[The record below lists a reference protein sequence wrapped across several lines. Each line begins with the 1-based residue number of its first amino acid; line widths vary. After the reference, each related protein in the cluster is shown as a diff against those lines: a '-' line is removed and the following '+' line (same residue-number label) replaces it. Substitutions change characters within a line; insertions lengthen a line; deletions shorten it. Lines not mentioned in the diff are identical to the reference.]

1 MFFLDTR
8 KRGFSPY
15 HLKNLKDVSQKS
27 SKAGELTYLQQKIYH
42 KWRTFFD
49 MDDKDMKIIAELVRD
64 ARTTLSE
71 LSEILGMSISSIHK
85 RIKKLESGGVIEK
98 YSAVINPD
106 KFDSVTAFLLISA
119 EDTKKVFDEIKQAKD
134 VVEVYKTLGNFSM
147 VAKVRS
153 KNLDRIGEIT
163 SKISAIEGVMMVEC
177 IVTTRRL
184 KEEIW
189 TPDLEVV

>member
-1 MFFLDTR
+1 
-8 KRGFSPY
+8 
-15 HLKNLKDVSQKS
+15 
-27 SKAGELTYLQQKIYH
+27 
-42 KWRTFFD
+42 
-49 MDDKDMKIIAELVRD
+49 
-64 ARTTLSE
+64 
-71 LSEILGMSISSIHK
+71 
-85 RIKKLESGGVIEK
+85 
-98 YSAVINPD
+98 
-106 KFDSVTAFLLISA
+106 
-119 EDTKKVFDEIKQAKD
+119 
-134 VVEVYKTLGNFSM
+134 

>member
-1 MFFLDTR
+1 
-8 KRGFSPY
+8 
-15 HLKNLKDVSQKS
+15 
-27 SKAGELTYLQQKIYH
+27 
-42 KWRTFFD
+42 

>member
-1 MFFLDTR
+1 
-8 KRGFSPY
+8 
-15 HLKNLKDVSQKS
+15 
-27 SKAGELTYLQQKIYH
+27 
-42 KWRTFFD
+42 
-49 MDDKDMKIIAELVRD
+49 MDDKDMKIIAELVKD

-85 RIKKLESGGVIEK
+85 RIKKLESEGIIEK

-119 EDTKKVFDEIKQAKD
+119 EDTKKVFDEIRQIKD

-153 KNLDRIGEIT
+153 KNLDMIGEIT

-189 TPDLEVV
+189 APDLEVV

>member
-1 MFFLDTR
+1 
-8 KRGFSPY
+8 
-15 HLKNLKDVSQKS
+15 
-27 SKAGELTYLQQKIYH
+27 
-42 KWRTFFD
+42 
-49 MDDKDMKIIAELVRD
+49 MDDKDMKIIAELVKD

-71 LSEILGMSISSIHK
+71 LSEILGMSISSVHK
-85 RIKKLESGGVIEK
+85 RIKKLESEGIIEK

-119 EDTKKVFDEIKQAKD
+119 EDTKKVFDEIRQIKD

-153 KNLDRIGEIT
+153 KNLDMIGEIT
-163 SKISAIEGVMMVEC
+163 SKISAVEGVMMVEC

-189 TPDLEVV
+189 APDLEVV

>member
-1 MFFLDTR
+1 
-8 KRGFSPY
+8 
-15 HLKNLKDVSQKS
+15 
-27 SKAGELTYLQQKIYH
+27 
-42 KWRTFFD
+42 
-49 MDDKDMKIIAELVRD
+49 MDDKDMKIIAELVKD

-71 LSEILGMSISSIHK
+71 LSEILGMSISSVHK
-85 RIKKLESGGVIEK
+85 RIKKLESEGIIEK

-119 EDTKKVFDEIKQAKD
+119 EDTKKVFDEIRQIKD

-153 KNLDRIGEIT
+153 KNLDKIGEIT
-163 SKISAIEGVMMVEC
+163 SKISAVEGVMMVEC

-189 TPDLEVV
+189 APDLEVV

>member
-1 MFFLDTR
+1 
-8 KRGFSPY
+8 
-15 HLKNLKDVSQKS
+15 
-27 SKAGELTYLQQKIYH
+27 
-42 KWRTFFD
+42 
-49 MDDKDMKIIAELVRD
+49 MDDKDMKIIAELVKD

-71 LSEILGMSISSIHK
+71 LSEILGMSISSVHK
-85 RIKKLESGGVIEK
+85 RIKKLESEGIIEK
-98 YSAVINPD
+98 YSAVINLD

-119 EDTKKVFDEIKQAKD
+119 EDTKKVFDEIRQIKD

-153 KNLDRIGEIT
+153 KNLDMIGEIT
-163 SKISAIEGVMMVEC
+163 SKISAVEGVMMVEC

-189 TPDLEVV
+189 APDLEVV

>member
-1 MFFLDTR
+1 
-8 KRGFSPY
+8 
-15 HLKNLKDVSQKS
+15 
-27 SKAGELTYLQQKIYH
+27 
-42 KWRTFFD
+42 
-49 MDDKDMKIIAELVRD
+49 MDDKDMKIIAELVKD

-85 RIKKLESGGVIEK
+85 RIKKLESEGIIEK

-119 EDTKKVFDEIKQAKD
+119 EDTKKVFDEIRQIKD

-153 KNLDRIGEIT
+153 KNLDMIGEIT
-163 SKISAIEGVMMVEC
+163 SKISAVEGVMMVEC

-189 TPDLEVV
+189 APDLEVV

>member
-1 MFFLDTR
+1 
-8 KRGFSPY
+8 
-15 HLKNLKDVSQKS
+15 
-27 SKAGELTYLQQKIYH
+27 
-42 KWRTFFD
+42 

-85 RIKKLESGGVIEK
+85 RIKKLESEGIIEK

-119 EDTKKVFDEIKQAKD
+119 EDAKKVFDEIKQAKD

-189 TPDLEVV
+189 IPDLEVV